1 MKRIL
6 QLAVAA
12 LATAALAAVADTEI
26 TFYYPVAVGGP
37 ITKTIDQMS
46 ADFERENPGI
56 KVKPV
61 YTGTYQESLVK
72 ARTVAAKPSIVC
84 SMATSPHVMRS
95 RWSSSPVLATS
106 DN

>member
-1 MKRIL
+1 MRRNW
-6 QLAVAA
+6 QLMIAA
-12 LATAALAAVADTEI
+12 LATTAFAAAAETEI

-61 YTGTYQESLVK
+61 A
-72 ARTVAAKPSIVC
+72 AR
-84 SMATSPHVMRS
+84 
-95 RWSSSPVLATS
+95 
-106 DN
+106 